1 VFDLATKTYDGPLDP
16 LAEKLVM
23 IGYPKGMAHAF
34 LKESHSM
41 QPVVR
46 EVMVGMK
53 PDRYSFEYQGES
65 LGGAS
70 GSPIFNPKNG
80 MLYGINWGRWT
91 AGATFGQACKAPY
104 VKELYEEYQ
113 DVI

>member
-1 VFDLATKTYDGPLDP
+1 
-16 LAEKLVM
+16 M
-23 IGYPKGMAHAF
+23 IGYPRGMSHAF
-34 LKESHSM
+34 LKETHSM

-46 EVMVGMK
+46 EVMVSMK

-70 GSPIFNPKNG
+70 GSPIFHPKTG
-80 MLYGINWGRWT
+80 KLYGINWGRWT
-91 AGATFGQACKAPY
+91 AGATFGQACKAPF
-104 VKELYEEYQ
+104 VKELYDEYL